1 MTDSPWTSRRITA
14 AKNKTKLVCLTA
26 YDYATARLVD
36 QSGIELILVGDSLAM
51 TMLGHSTTLPVTVDD
66 MLHHT
71 AAVVRGTET
80 SLVVADMPF
89 MSYQASDDE
98 AMTNAGRFLKEAGA
112 GAVKLEGGAMR
123 APLIRRMV
131 SNGIPVLAHI
141 GLTPQTIREMGGYHV
156 QGRGSEQASQLLDD
170 AKQLEQAGAFAIVLE
185 CIPAELAK
193 AITQAVSVPTIGI
206 GAGPHCDG
214 QILVVHDML
223 GAYGDVTPKFIRRY
237 ADVAG
242 VMRTAFSDYAKEV
255 RDGSFPAPEHC
266 Y

>member
-193 AITQAVSVPTIGI
+193 EITEAVSVPTIGI